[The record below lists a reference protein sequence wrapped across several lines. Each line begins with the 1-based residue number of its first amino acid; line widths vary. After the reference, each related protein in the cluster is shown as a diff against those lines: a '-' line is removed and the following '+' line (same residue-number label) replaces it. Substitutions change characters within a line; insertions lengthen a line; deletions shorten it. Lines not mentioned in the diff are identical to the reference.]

1 MFEGTK
7 HCIVLSLIYVFAH
20 LPLSFTLILNTRM
33 AQLVEHWAVMR
44 EVVSLIPAGPILRVL
59 K

>member
-1 MFEGTK
+1 MFKVTK
-7 HCIVLSLIYVFAH
+7 HCIVSSLIYVFTH

-44 EVVSLIPAGPILRVL
+44 EVVSLIPA
-59 K
+59 